1 MAQAIHFQAAVDYK
15 AAVGSL
21 QMERCDAAVART
33 RSSEYL
39 LLAGQANVPQARHC
53 YIFFGR
59 LVC

>member
-1 MAQAIHFQAAVDYK
+1 MAQAIHFQAAVDYT

-39 LLAGQANVPQARHC
+39 LLAGQANVPQAQHC
-53 YIFFGR
+53 YIFFGQ